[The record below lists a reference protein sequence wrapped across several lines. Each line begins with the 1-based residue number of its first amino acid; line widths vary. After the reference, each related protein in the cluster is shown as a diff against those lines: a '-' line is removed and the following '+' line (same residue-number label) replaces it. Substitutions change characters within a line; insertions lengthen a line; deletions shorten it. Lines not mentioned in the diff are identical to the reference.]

1 MMRFR
6 DIELGG
12 EFAISYRIGICAIP
26 ILIFT
31 VPLTSVAENTQGT
44 FFSWTVAAIFGTLLA
59 VFALLAVDKSTW
71 KNRRIHPVPNS
82 QLFLVGGIIGSIKGA
97 STEVCALF
105 IGVHGI
111 SWVTVI
117 ERTISSAAIGTLAI
131 PLIALMEFS
140 WSAHNRLKTTKFDEL
155 AGIDDLL
162 SNIDNKDIENRF
174 LQNASR
180 RIDEARDVF
189 IQKFVN
195 VDSLQVD
202 EINDYLI
209 KTANQ
214 LIRPLSHDAEK
225 IDLHVKLGKH
235 GWRELIARLPNALEL
250 GLPWLLAIY
259 AATTARVQLQL
270 RGLLG
275 GSLMLI
281 FCIATLYLAIKVF
294 LYFCENHISNIKQ
307 ILPTLFIT
315 IFLHSVVGL
324 IFAITVFGDYILNF
338 WFNFFWVAFTV
349 AEVCVATIYLTTELR
364 ELDRLEKEYSSK
376 YQTLLKFS
384 QGQPKLAPT
393 LARYLHGTIQS
404 RLVASAQRIR
414 NAKTEDEIRAE
425 LNTVIDNLKL
435 PKDIIDQFEIKSA
448 SAMLTEILD
457 LWSPFLTLNIDS
469 IPIEKIASSEVNKIC
484 DLINEAL
491 SNAFRHGNAT
501 HAIVKIWLESGNL
514 CLSVSDDGKGI
525 KSDDRGLGSTIYD
538 RSSKSWSLARKG
550 AQTEFLANL

>member
-12 EFAISYRIGICAIP
+12 EFAISYRIGIFAIP

-31 VPLTSVAENTQGT
+31 VPLTSVAESTQGT
-44 FFSWTVAAIFGTLLA
+44 FISWTFAAIFGTLIA
-59 VFALLAVDKSTW
+59 VFALLTVDRTIW

-82 QLFLVGGIIGSIKGA
+82 HLFLVGGIIGSIKGA
-97 STEVCALF
+97 TTEVSAMF

-111 SWVTVI
+111 NWVTVI
-117 ERTISSAAIGTLAI
+117 ERMISSATIGTLAI

-140 WSAHNRLKTTKFDEL
+140 WSAHNRLKTAKFDEL

-162 SNIDNKDIENRF
+162 NNIDNKDKVNHF

-180 RIDEARDVF
+180 RIDDARDDF
-189 IQKFVN
+189 IRKFVN

-202 EINDYLI
+202 EIGDFLI

-214 LIRPLSHDAEK
+214 LIRPLSHSAEK
-225 IDLHVKLGKH
+225 IDLHAKLGKH
-235 GWRELIARLPNALEL
+235 GWKEVIARLPNALKL

-270 RGLLG
+270 RGLFG
-275 GSLMLI
+275 GSLMLV
-281 FCIATLYLAIKVF
+281 FCIATLYLTIKVF
-294 LYFCENHISNIKQ
+294 LYFCENHISNVKQ
-307 ILPTLFIT
+307 ILPTLFVI
-315 IFLHSVVGL
+315 IFSHSVLGL
-324 IFAITVFGDYILNF
+324 IFAMSVFGDYILNF
-338 WFNFFWVAFTV
+338 WFNFFWIAFTV
-349 AEVCVATIYLTTELR
+349 VEVCVATLYLTTELS

-435 PKDIIDQFEIKSA
+435 PKDIVDQIEIKSA
-448 SAMLTEILD
+448 SDMLTEILD
-457 LWSPFLTLNIDS
+457 LWSPFMTLNIDS

-484 DLINEAL
+484 DLLNEAL

-501 HAIVKIWLESGNL
+501 HAIVKIWLESENL
-514 CLSVSDDGKGI
+514 RLSVSDDGEGI
-525 KSDDRGLGSTIYD
+525 KSNVRGLGSTIYD
-538 RSSKSWSLARKG
+538 RSAMSWSLVRKSS
-550 AQTEFLANL
+550 QTEFLAYL

>member
-1 MMRFR
+1 M
-6 DIELGG
+6 
-12 EFAISYRIGICAIP
+12 
-26 ILIFT
+26 
-31 VPLTSVAENTQGT
+31 VQ
-44 FFSWTVAAIFGTLLA
+44 FFL
-59 VFALLAVDKSTW
+59 
-71 KNRRIHPVPNS
+71 
-82 QLFLVGGIIGSIKGA
+82 
-97 STEVCALF
+97 
-105 IGVHGI
+105 
-111 SWVTVI
+111 
-117 ERTISSAAIGTLAI
+117 
-131 PLIALMEFS
+131 
-140 WSAHNRLKTTKFDEL
+140 
-155 AGIDDLL
+155 
-162 SNIDNKDIENRF
+162 
-174 LQNASR
+174 
-180 RIDEARDVF
+180 
-189 IQKFVN
+189 
-195 VDSLQVD
+195 
-202 EINDYLI
+202 
-209 KTANQ
+209 
-214 LIRPLSHDAEK
+214 
-225 IDLHVKLGKH
+225 
-235 GWRELIARLPNALEL
+235 
-250 GLPWLLAIY
+250 
-259 AATTARVQLQL
+259 
-270 RGLLG
+270 
-275 GSLMLI
+275 
-281 FCIATLYLAIKVF
+281 
-294 LYFCENHISNIKQ
+294 
-307 ILPTLFIT
+307 
-315 IFLHSVVGL
+315 
-324 IFAITVFGDYILNF
+324 
-338 WFNFFWVAFTV
+338 VAFTV